1 RILYEALQSQAHRV
15 LPPFTAQPNIDCLP
29 PAITFQLARD
39 FEQIAL
45 RDQQRDTSNL
55 GAPVKCLE
63 RSPDQRPAPN
73 WHQDPRAGLALMKSG
88 PGCRNDRL
96 YLHSSP
102 LFSGGWWAAVYGASR
117 ANRGTGQ
124 LRPT

>member
-1 RILYEALQSQAHRV
+1 MKPSGFQSSMDQVVADQRPRAVMDDHEVRRILYEALQSQAHRV

-63 RSPDQRPAPN
+63 RSPDQ
-73 WHQDPRAGLALMKSG
+73 
-88 PGCRNDRL
+88 
-96 YLHSSP
+96 
-102 LFSGGWWAAVYGASR
+102 
-117 ANRGTGQ
+117 
-124 LRPT
+124 